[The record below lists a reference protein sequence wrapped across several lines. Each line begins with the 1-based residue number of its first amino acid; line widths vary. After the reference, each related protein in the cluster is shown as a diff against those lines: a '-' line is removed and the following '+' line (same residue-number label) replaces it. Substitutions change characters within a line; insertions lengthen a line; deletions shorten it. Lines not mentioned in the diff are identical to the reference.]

1 MLKCKF
7 NLKSKYDLLH
17 HKILLIEN
25 NNIKMANIHRIG
37 DYQNDMNQGMVQRQV
52 RMGGMFGQNQEEDP
66 KERILME
73 IH

>member
-1 MLKCKF
+1 
-7 NLKSKYDLLH
+7 
-17 HKILLIEN
+17 
-25 NNIKMANIHRIG
+25 MANVHRIG

-52 RMGGMFGQNQEEDP
+52 RMGGMFGQNQEEGP